1 VTPLTDADIQPAD
14 DYRLD
19 MDDELIES
27 LSGQAY
33 RRVATYL
40 HLPSTIASPMRHGV
54 ALGQPC
60 GTRCGAGKRPNW
72 QNLVGG
78 GSLRTLRL
86 TRPKG
91 KTHDQTHLFSRTASQ
106 FRRASSN
113 IPEAGRRL

>member
-27 LSGQAY
+27 LSGLAY

-54 ALGQPC
+54 APVSPAELDAALEKDRIG
-60 GTRCGAGKRPNW
+60 
-72 QNLVGG
+72 
-78 GSLRTLRL
+78 RT
-86 TRPKG
+86 
-91 KTHDQTHLFSRTASQ
+91 
-106 FRRASSN
+106 
-113 IPEAGRRL
+113 